1 MRWSVFVWIVGLLAV
16 SCSRTHS
23 PDPSPHKTANEWIFE
38 QMQEHYLYSE
48 RFETL
53 IDTDYSLSSQDF
65 FVSLLSTH
73 PEDNDGKHPNPVTRI

>member
-1 MRWSVFVWIVGLLAV
+1 
-16 SCSRTHS
+16 
-23 PDPSPHKTANEWIFE
+23 
-38 QMQEHYLYSE
+38 MQEHYLYSE

-73 PEDNDGKHPNPVTRI
+73 PEDNDGKHPNPVTGKDYFYSYMSESSLTRVIGSHVFSYGIEYLLY